1 MDRRSAMKGG
11 MRIAEIFEF
20 PPCGDEGAP
29 AAGSRK
35 ELLAYLASVEEQID
49 QLNQQEPP
57 GMSGEEYEAWADR
70 HEELED
76 LADDLRDRLDE
87 LGGSHD

>member
-1 MDRRSAMKGG
+1 M
-11 MRIAEIFEF
+11 
-20 PPCGDEGAP
+20 
-29 AAGSRK
+29 
-35 ELLAYLASVEEQID
+35 EEQID